1 MNTIEEIKIIKKGVA
16 ITAAL
21 FFTVYGS
28 PKRLPERL
36 YNIIE
41 WDCFLVS
48 QVIEWW

>member
-28 PKRLPERL
+28 PERLPERF
-36 YNIIE
+36 YNSKHII
-41 WDCFLVS
+41 VS
-48 QVIEWW
+48 IE